1 MAEPRVEKA
10 YEKHAWIF
18 LFVWGILWLLYGF
31 FLFIIPTPELSTP
44 FESIAGI
51 PWSELVASSPRVAN
65 VLIYLTRG
73 FGVLALVASIF
84 FIAVAAK
91 SYRRGER
98 WAWYTAWSLPVL
110 GGTFLALDVSS
121 GAGGSYA
128 LFYDALFLILP
139 LAGLLLPYRKFFP
152 KKQVAPS

>member
-1 MAEPRVEKA
+1 MSVPRVEKA

-18 LFVWGILWLLYGF
+18 LFVFGILWLLYGF
-31 FLFIIPTPELSTP
+31 FLFIIPTPEGSTP

-51 PWSELVASSPRVAN
+51 PWSELVASSARVAN
-65 VLIYLTRG
+65 LLIYLTRA

-84 FIAVAAK
+84 IIAVSAK

-98 WAWYTAWSLPVL
+98 WAWYTSWSLPVL

-121 GAGGSYA
+121 GAGGNYYA
-128 LFYDALFLILP
+128 LFYDALYLILP
-139 LAGLLLPYRKFFP
+139 LPGLLLPYRKFFP
-152 KKQVAPS
+152 RK

>member
-1 MAEPRVEKA
+1 MSSPRVEKA
-10 YEKHAWIF
+10 YSKHAWIF
-18 LFVWGILWLLYGF
+18 LFVFGILWLLYGF
-31 FLFIIPTPELSTP
+31 SLLIIPTPELSTP

-65 VLIYLTRG
+65 VLIYLTRAL
-73 FGVLALVASIF
+73 GVLALLASIF
-84 FIAVAAK
+84 IIAVSAK

-98 WAWYTAWSLPVL
+98 WAWYISWLLPVL

-121 GAGGSYA
+121 GAGGSYV

-139 LAGLLLPYRKFFP
+139 LPGLLLPYRKFFP
-152 KKQVAPS
+152 RRQLASS